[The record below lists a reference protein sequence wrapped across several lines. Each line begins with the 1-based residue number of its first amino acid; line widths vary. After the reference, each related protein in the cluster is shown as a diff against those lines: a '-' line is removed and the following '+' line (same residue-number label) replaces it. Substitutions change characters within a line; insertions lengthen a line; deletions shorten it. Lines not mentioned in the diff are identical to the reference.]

1 MKRISTRLA
10 LPTAA
15 LIGVVVVA
23 SCGGDDT
30 NGTDMGSMGDSNAS
44 TPSGDEAM
52 SRAHND
58 ADVTFAAGM
67 ILHHGQAI
75 EMAEMAAS
83 QASDPQ
89 VQQLASQI
97 EAAQNPEIE
106 QMSAWLSA
114 WGEDVPDP
122 SMGDMPGMDTG
133 DMRGMMSSGEMDE
146 LSAAQGSD
154 FDRMFLQV
162 MIQHHEGAIDMARDE
177 LDQGQNSNALQLAQA
192 IIDGQTAE
200 IETMRHLLKILDA

>member
-1 MKRISTRLA
+1 MKQISTRLA

-15 LIGVVVVA
+15 LIGVVVIA

-44 TPSGDEAM
+44 TSSGDEGM
-52 SRAHND
+52 SREHND

-67 ILHHGQAI
+67 IPHHGQAI

-83 QASDPQ
+83 QASDPR

-106 QMSAWLSA
+106 LMSAWLSA

-122 SMGDMPGMDTG
+122 SMGDMPGMDAG
-133 DMRGMMSSGEMDE
+133 DMPGMMSSREMDE
-146 LSAAQGSD
+146 LSAARGSD
-154 FDRMFLQV
+154 LDRMFLQM

-177 LDQGQNSNALQLAQA
+177 LDQGQNSNAQQLAQA
-192 IIDGQTAE
+192 VIDGQSAE
-200 IETMRHLLKILDA
+200 IETMRQLMKTLGS